1 VSTRAFV
8 GAAIALSAALVL
20 VYLAAGGGSYEPTP
34 VADPCQPREW
44 RDPEGI
50 EESAQQFALSALD
63 GAACELDVSRE
74 ELAVALATPESRAEF
89 AAEHGIGDPELETA
103 FRAGVVRA
111 IDDAEDAGAVSP
123 LVADAL
129 RAVGSR
135 LPVDEA
141 VAVIENGGE
150 FLGGVGGVLDDL
162 SREPHILGPGEPKC
176 AAQRWSCSAATAAAV
191 PASGAITS
199 ATESPAVRVAAKP
212 PSTRHTPR
220 LTLSPSSPSST

>member
-1 VSTRAFV
+1 MSSRALI
-8 GAAIALSAALVL
+8 GAAIALSTGLVV

-34 VADPCQPREW
+34 IADPCQPREW

-63 GAACELDVSRE
+63 GAACELGVSRE
-74 ELAVALATPESRAEF
+74 ELAVALGSPEARAEF
-89 AAEHGIGDPELETA
+89 AAEQGIGEEELEQA
-103 FRAGVVRA
+103 VRAGVVRA
-111 IDDAEDAGAVSP
+111 IDDAEEAGAVSG

-150 FLGGVGGVLDDL
+150 FLDSAGGVIDDL
-162 SREPHILGPGEPKC
+162 ADLIP
-176 AAQRWSCSAATAAAV
+176 
-191 PASGAITS
+191 
-199 ATESPAVRVAAKP
+199 
-212 PSTRHTPR
+212 
-220 LTLSPSSPSST
+220 